1 MKAFVGRSRELELL
15 EDLWNSEDATLVI
28 LSGRRRVGKTRLLTH
43 WLQQHDVEDGLYWM
57 AEPTSAADQLRSF
70 SQAFLSFVDP
80 ETAVPSGFTYATW
93 EQALSQMATY
103 AKHRRMA
110 VFMDE
115 ITYVIDVNPNFIGTL
130 QKTWDHRLSKTKAML
145 VLSGSQMGLMR
156 KHLLDYDAPL
166 YGRAT
171 AQMELPPLPFSAT
184 RQYFPDYSP
193 EERVFIYAIWGGV
206 PAYWER
212 LDPQKNI
219 AQNLRRNVLPSY
231 AWMVDESRILLQDFI
246 TDMHNYVGTLRAIA
260 GEQNTLSE
268 IANRI
273 GIANTKI
280 SFYLGKLRETRFI
293 HRRVPV
299 TKLHKNWR
307 RGRYFI
313 VDPYLRFFYR
323 FISTQ
328 QSKLALGQMD
338 LVLDMIMAH
347 LPGFLEMYT
356 WPELCQEWLLL
367 ASANKKIP
375 LQIDEVGSEW
385 KKNTELSV
393 VGYSEEAGTLVIGDC
408 FWLETAAGLDALE
421 SFLEKAN
428 KIMPNEPVD
437 IYFTLFSAKGWT
449 DEAFTQAEAVA
460 KRRSRKRWRLQGIR
474 LLSLDEV
481 DHDLNVWSVL

>member
-1 MKAFVGRSRELELL
+1 MKSFVGRSRELELL
-15 EDLWNSEDATLVI
+15 EDLWGGEDATLVI

-43 WLQQHDVEDGLYWM
+43 WLKQHEPENGLYWM

-70 SQAFLSFVDP
+70 SQALMSFVDP
-80 ETAVPSGFTYATW
+80 ETPVPSDFTYATW

-115 ITYVIDVNPNFIGTL
+115 ITYVIDVNTNFIGTL
-130 QKTWDHRLSKTKAML
+130 QKTWDHRLNNTQVML

-156 KHLLDYDAPL
+156 KYLLDYDAPL

-171 AQMELPPLPFSAT
+171 AQMQLPPLPYSAT
-184 RQYFPDYSP
+184 HQYFPDYSP
-193 EERVFIYAIWGGV
+193 EERVRLYAVWGGV

-212 LDPQKNI
+212 LDPQKSI
-219 AQNLRRNVLPSY
+219 EQNLRRNVLPSY

-280 SFYLGKLRETRFI
+280 SFYLGKLRDTRFI
-293 HRRVPV
+293 QRRVPV

-323 FISTQ
+323 YISTE
-328 QSKLALGQMD
+328 QSKLALGQWD
-338 LVLDMIMAH
+338 RVLEMIIEH
-347 LPGFLEMYT
+347 LPEFLEMYT
-356 WPELCQEWLLL
+356 WSELCQEWLLL
-367 ASANKKIP
+367 ASAQKKIP
-375 LQIDEVGSEW
+375 LQVDEVGTEW
-385 KKNTELSV
+385 KKNGELRV
-393 VGYSEEAGTLVIGDC
+393 VGHSEVGTLVIGDC
-408 FWLETAAGLDALE
+408 FWRETAAGLDALE
-421 SFLEKAN
+421 EFLDKAN
-428 KIMPNEPVD
+428 KVMPNEAYEV
-437 IYFTLFSAKGWT
+437 YFVAFAARGWSP
-449 DEAFTQAEAVA
+449 EALKQAAAVA
-460 KRRSRKRWRLQGIR
+460 KRRSRRRWKLKGIS
-474 LLSLDEV
+474 LLGLDEV
-481 DHDLNVWSVL
+481 DNDLREWSVL